1 MRPSRA
7 QHPSATTSL
16 VVRDEAAAGS
26 NPVTPTSVSAGQRP
40 APEMVR
46 ASLAAS
52 TAANTASTA
61 TNPRIDLRIEGASP
75 SPRCASR
82 TAGVAVGARRD
93 RASVTAGDI
102 DTAGQFVLG
111 QAHMETGVTQGD
123 WVDTGFHSHV
133 RTLRDRPWSH
143 AGSATN
149 RATAPRSSRGI
160 IPSKSL
166 SEVVV
171 EDRRDEGRGAGD
183 ETGVGVRRR
192 GLSRQNQSRSDRQ
205 SQFLVFTL
213 ARLGRLGDRWRV
225 AGRSR
230 RRTACVTSR

>member
-1 MRPSRA
+1 MAAISSNHSAAWWTGSVLPLRPG
-7 QHPSATTSL
+7 P
-16 VVRDEAAAGS
+16 AAR
-26 NPVTPTSVSAGQRP
+26 SAGTGRGCWGHGG
-40 APEMVR
+40 R
-46 ASLAAS
+46 
-52 TAANTASTA
+52 
-61 TNPRIDLRIEGASP
+61 G
-75 SPRCASR
+75 

-93 RASVTAGDI
+93 QASVTAGDI
-102 DTAGQFVLG
+102 DKAGQFVLD

-205 SQFLVFTL
+205 SQFLVFTV

-230 RRTACVTSR
+230 RRTACVTGR